1 MTNTKTNTKMKADY
15 TSLTPERNY
24 WSPLFFLV
32 VFVCAAYFG
41 TIYQTN
47 MNVIIT
53 APSVVAA
60 TTTSLVR
67 GGDGV
72 GVGVGDGGGNIG
84 HADLSTTSVVDN
96 SFQSNTNSFVEEEV
110 DPVPRECFS
119 KSCTKHR
126 GDEKACKGQGGC
138 VYYPHWDYPHYGG
151 KGYCA
156 PAGCSGV
163 SCGAHRSP
171 ECKYCPLFDK
181 VDAGK
186 PYCNGDC
193 EWYDG
198 DWWVFY
204 VNAGCK

>member
-1 MTNTKTNTKMKADY
+1 MTNTNTKTKMKADY
-15 TSLTPERNY
+15 TSLTSPKQWNY
-24 WSPLFFLV
+24 WIPIFLLG
-32 VFVCAAYFG
+32 VFVYVAYAG
-41 TIYQTN
+41 NIYHTN
-47 MNVIIT
+47 MNVTT

-126 GDEKACKGQGGC
+126 GEKACTGQGGC
-138 VYYPHWDYPHYGG
+138 IWYPHCGLE
-151 KGYCA
+151 GYC
-156 PAGCSGV
+156 AGCSGV
-163 SCGAHRSP
+163 SCGAHRALHCGV
-171 ECKYCPLFDK
+171 CKFFDGDFK
-181 VDAGK
+181 GK
-186 PYCNGDC
+186 NYCNGDC
-193 EWYDG
+193 EWFSG
-198 DWWVFY
+198 DWWKGWI
-204 VNAGCK
+204 NAVCQDK